1 MKENIIADIDSIIST
16 KESMDGYCNE
26 LLSMINWFQ
35 EIIEDTQNI
44 YYTESATLYRKIAIN
59 YIEFVRNY
67 INNDFKEFIDRID
80 EVKKIYLDEVEDTS
94 YKLVHYS
101 NNEIA
106 NKINDL
112 KNAVNNFVWEGP
124 ASAVF
129 LQKYNIKIE
138 KMIQMNESLANIGKF
153 LLNVKDNYSDVNRK
167 RDNSF
172 NEGMGEVEKGGGK

>member
-1 MKENIIADIDSIIST
+1 MK
-16 KESMDGYCNE
+16 
-26 LLSMINWFQ
+26 
-35 EIIEDTQNI
+35 
-44 YYTESATLYRKIAIN
+44 R
-59 YIEFVRNY
+59 
-67 INNDFKEFIDRID
+67 
-80 EVKKIYLDEVEDTS
+80 IYLDEVEDTS

-167 RDNSF
+167 IDNSF
-172 NEGMGEVEKGGGK
+172 NELMGEFEKVGVK